1 MSAPT
6 VLSPATAPGRG
17 ALRSN
22 CLNFWELLA
31 QAIALISPTMTAA
44 LIVPL
49 MFGTTHNLSWLA
61 YAFGTL
67 MLLLVSLNINQFA
80 KRSTSA
86 GSMYAYTS
94 RGLGP
99 SAGAISGWCL
109 IWAYQSIGIA
119 GLTGFTVMGINL
131 LQMAGVNTDAHP
143 VVLALALFAA
153 CGAAVWFFAWRD
165 IQFSTLLMLVLE
177 GISMFFIVA
186 LCVVVLGKHH
196 FALDRS
202 QLNVREMFSSTDNF
216 KNMGLGVVVAVFSL
230 VGFECATAFGEEA
243 KNPLRTIPRAV
254 IASLLITGLF
264 FVFITYV
271 EVMDLRD
278 NATPLDQLTA
288 PLNTMAELAH
298 VKWMAPVVTTGA
310 LLSFFSL
317 ALSCVNAGSRILFA
331 MGRHG
336 IFPKG
341 TAKSHARNETPH
353 VAIAVVTAVLL
364 VVPTAVLLSGHVHP
378 DRWSVA
384 VLDIFGWA
392 GVMGAFGFVAAYFLI
407 SVAAPMYLK
416 KEGQLR
422 PLDVALSVAAVV
434 CLIVPAV
441 GSVWPVPAFPVND
454 FIWIFLAYLLV
465 GVAWVLAFRFRLP
478 ERIEEIRRELEA
490 SHAIAGT
497 KVVVPDNGSLIATP
511 TIA

>member
-1 MSAPT
+1 MEA
-6 VLSPATAPGRG
+6 VQK
-17 ALRSN
+17 LRAN

-31 QAIALISPTMTAA
+31 QAVALISPTMTAA

-49 MFGTTHNLSWLA
+49 MFGTTHNLSWMA
-61 YAFGTL
+61 YAFGTV

-99 SAGAISGWCL
+99 SMGAISGWCL

-119 GLTGFTVMGINL
+119 GLTGFTVMGTNL

-143 VVLALALFAA
+143 VILATILFLV
-153 CGAAVWFFAWRD
+153 CGALVWFFAWKD

-186 LCVVVLGKHH
+186 LCFVVLGKHH
-196 FALDRS
+196 FALDAS
-202 QLNVREMFSSTDNF
+202 QLTVKDMFASGDNF

-243 KNPLRTIPRAV
+243 KNPLKTIPRAV
-254 IASLLITGLF
+254 IASLLITGAF
-264 FVFITYV
+264 FVFVTYV
-271 EVMDLRD
+271 EVQDLAT

-317 ALSCVNAGSRILFA
+317 ALSCMNAGSRIMFA

-336 IFPKG
+336 LFHKS
-341 TAKSHARNETPH
+341 TATSHATNETPH
-353 VAIAVVTAVLL
+353 VAIAVVTTLLLIIPMAVLF
-364 VVPTAVLLSGHVHP
+364 SGHINP
-378 DRWSVA
+378 DKWSVA

-392 GVMGAFGFVAAYFLI
+392 GVMGAFGFTAAYFLI
-407 SVAAPMYLK
+407 SIAAPVYLK
-416 KEGQLR
+416 HEKQLK
-422 PLDVALSVAAVV
+422 PKDIAISVAAVI

-441 GSVWPVPAFPVND
+441 GSVWPVPAFPVNL
-454 FIWIFLAYLLV
+454 FIYIFVAYLLV
-465 GVAWVLAFRFRLP
+465 GVAWVLFFRFRLP
-478 ERIEEIRRELEA
+478 ERVEQIRRELEL
-490 SHAIAGT
+490 SHSTAGT
-497 KVVVPDNGSLIATP
+497 KAVVTEEMTGMAAPAI
-511 TIA
+511 